1 MRRWNSFSEL
11 IYFPLEVLYI
21 ASIILGMTGI
31 LFNPNFQI
39 FFSINHPFL
48 RSIIDMLRYL
58 SSFFI
63 QNFPLIF
70 LLRAVHRRNEDGMV
84 IIAAFLAYLAFHVG
98 IMFFAPSNLAPE
110 TYSAVLGL
118 RASASAL
125 ATRDMG
131 ILMPFHTGIIGA
143 LIVMFITRT
152 VARQLKTR
160 SPYSLFSFVD
170 KNVSIIM
177 GSVFYALIAGVGI
190 AYIWPYLINFLQ
202 AVFSFI
208 ARDLNNPINLFIYGG
223 LDRVMN
229 IFNFSDWM
237 HQLFWFTSMGGNWV
251 DPLGAVFN
259 GDVSMW
265 TAQLA
270 QNISGFTSGKLIT
283 PYYILNIFA
292 VPAFILAAY
301 QTYTDRLVRR
311 RLLGFVI
318 ASIVFSILFGTLL
331 PIEVFLLFTA
341 PLLFLFHLMFTALL
355 FAILPTFDIIIG
367 YRFTGAISVATP
379 GSIIDLLV
387 LIRNPFYQRAL
398 AILLF
403 IGLMTFLLYY
413 AVTSYYY
420 HKGAISIINPNEKEL
435 VISELLDS
443 LGQVGNIK
451 MINASIGKIIVQ
463 VHERERVDFSKIHHR
478 ATKIVET
485 RAGYAISY
493 GASSYMLYEI
503 ISNLKQD
510 SLVLNEGK

>member
-1 MRRWNSFSEL
+1 M
-11 IYFPLEVLYI
+11 
-21 ASIILGMTGI
+21 
-31 LFNPNFQI
+31 
-39 FFSINHPFL
+39 
-48 RSIIDMLRYL
+48 
-58 SSFFI
+58 
-63 QNFPLIF
+63 
-70 LLRAVHRRNEDGMV
+70 
-84 IIAAFLAYLAFHVG
+84 
-98 IMFFAPSNLAPE
+98 
-110 TYSAVLGL
+110 
-118 RASASAL
+118 
-125 ATRDMG
+125 
-131 ILMPFHTGIIGA
+131 
-143 LIVMFITRT
+143 
-152 VARQLKTR
+152 
-160 SPYSLFSFVD
+160 
-170 KNVSIIM
+170 
-177 GSVFYALIAGVGI
+177 
-190 AYIWPYLINFLQ
+190 WPYLINFLQ
-202 AVFSFI
+202 SVFSFI

-223 LDRVMN
+223 LDRVLT

-259 GDVSMW
+259 GDVAMW

-318 ASIVFSILFGTLL
+318 ASILFSVLFGTLL

-341 PLLFLFHLMFTALL
+341 PLLFLFHLIFTALL

-367 YRFTGAISVATP
+367 YRFSGAISVATP

-387 LIRNPFYQRAL
+387 LMRNPFYQRAL
-398 AILLF
+398 IILLF
-403 IGLMTFLLYY
+403 IGLMSFLLYY

-503 ISNLKQD
+503 ISKLKQD
-510 SLVLNEGK
+510 GLVLNEGK